1 MHGKE
6 GLLKK
11 MLEKGGKSQIQVS
24 SAGTAAIEGFVP
36 TANTVVVMHREGV
49 DVSVYRTRRIT
60 PDKINKADLILAMEN
75 VHIEEV
81 LNMVP
86 DAQAKTHL
94 LRKYAKVKD
103 EPGGIEVPDPIGRPL
118 EIYERILTMIRK
130 SVEELVKGL

>member
-1 MHGKE
+1 MAE

-11 MLEKGGKSQIQVS
+11 MLEESGKKQIQVS

-36 TANTVVVMHREGV
+36 TANSVVVMHKEGV
-49 DVSVYRTRRIT
+49 DVSGYRTSRLT
-60 PDKINKADLILAMEN
+60 PDKINRADLILAMESI
-75 VHIEEV
+75 HIEEI

-118 EIYERILTMIRK
+118 EIYERVLTMIRK
-130 SVEELVKGL
+130 SIEELVKGL